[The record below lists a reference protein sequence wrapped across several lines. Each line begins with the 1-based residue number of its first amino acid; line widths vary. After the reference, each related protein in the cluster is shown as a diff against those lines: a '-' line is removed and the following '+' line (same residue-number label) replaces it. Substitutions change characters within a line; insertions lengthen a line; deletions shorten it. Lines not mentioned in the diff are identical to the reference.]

1 MHPVCISRK
10 YSWSMI
16 RELNSVSQPH
26 LLAGL
31 CAGVAV
37 NKKAPFLL
45 QYSDPAQSL
54 VSLYQGDQGECI
66 GKLR

>member
-54 VSLYQGDQGECI
+54 DGYKTYLFRYDCYP
-66 GKLR
+66 

>member
-1 MHPVCISRK
+1 
-10 YSWSMI
+10 MI

-54 VSLYQGDQGECI
+54 GGRTIMSKENLEQFMNQ
-66 GKLR
+66 